1 MSREVKLLKAVP
13 TGKFIVKNTSFQDA
27 TIFVNGKYI
36 NILGNTE
43 IVVDSKPTQITKGV
57 LVSRQITL
65 NERRRRTAAE
75 IEAEE
80 KAEEN

>member
-43 IVVDSKPTQITKGV
+43 IVVDSKPTQITKGI